1 MDRFIMRLL
10 FLFLSFFLMSTL
22 SAQPL
27 NVKVRAKSA
36 ILYNPDNGAILF
48 QKRAKEPHY
57 PASILKIATALFVL
71 DQKNIDLQKIC
82 VASKDA
88 LEIIRADEKQAD
100 PLSYPPYI
108 IEHDGVTIGLEE
120 GKEYSLEELMHGL
133 LLKSG
138 NDAANVIAEEIG
150 GSIPKFMEDLNLY
163 LQKRGIHQTRF
174 QNPHGLHHPAQMT
187 TAYDM
192 ALITGLAFQNPTFCK
207 IAITPTY
214 LFKEGKQITNTNRL
228 LKEGKYQ
235 YPKYIG
241 GKTGYIASAGHNLV
255 AAAEQNGRKLI
266 VVLLGCE
273 NIREHF
279 EDAINIF
286 EVAFREKEKKRLLFS
301 KDHECFLR
309 KNSKDEEILKAK
321 LEQDV
326 AVHYFPSEESDLHAK
341 LIWYKLKGPVLKD
354 AVVGKLVVENAAGI
368 ELTTAPLLATWTCE
382 KPNFSHWWLWLLGF
396 LFFAGAFT
404 FYKKARKVLK
414 G

>member
-1 MDRFIMRLL
+1 
-10 FLFLSFFLMSTL
+10 
-22 SAQPL
+22 
-27 NVKVRAKSA
+27 
-36 ILYNPDNGAILF
+36 
-48 QKRAKEPHY
+48 
-57 PASILKIATALFVL
+57 
-71 DQKNIDLQKIC
+71 
-82 VASKDA
+82 
-88 LEIIRADEKQAD
+88 
-100 PLSYPPYI
+100 
-108 IEHDGVTIGLEE
+108 
-120 GKEYSLEELMHGL
+120 
-133 LLKSG
+133 
-138 NDAANVIAEEIG
+138 
-150 GSIPKFMEDLNLY
+150 
-163 LQKRGIHQTRF
+163 
-174 QNPHGLHHPAQMT
+174 
-187 TAYDM
+187 
-192 ALITGLAFQNPTFCK
+192 FQNPTFCK